1 MARYLHS
8 LESKA
13 RNASSTTSSLP
24 ASHVTAQPECAP
36 VQQPQP
42 DTPFPLPTEPEPM
55 PKPSCLQERIW
66 NRAYDYSN
74 DEEPKLVKAFEE
86 IAFANIRRSE
96 TNTVSTDR
104 IEDNETTN
112 RKLTAHEIQTFVRDG
127 IDRTKKEASF
137 KQEIDHGLQAMNAVR
152 GTIDRAARAAPE
164 AAAVW
169 AAFCI
174 GIEVLSNPV
183 TEALEN
189 RKGIQYVLC
198 RMEWYWELAGLLLE
212 KNKNETATVALRE
225 KLEMEITRLFQRLL
239 LYQMR
244 SICVHHRSQAATIF
258 GDAFRIDNWADQL
271 LSIKEAEEAVQR
283 CSEQYNTQDVKM
295 ALQKLNDTADA
306 LRQSLQNIGTEIKHQ
321 AEFLQSIDSGT
332 QVQTEWPRN
341 IDIETQPQTKYLEN
355 MDKATRDLKI
365 WLSGHGRDKDKQC
378 LLDLYLTDPRINKK
392 EIEEKNGGLLKDS
405 YQWLL
410 EHIEFR
416 RFKNEREARILW
428 IKGDPG
434 KGKTMLLCGVIN
446 ELERDPSVSLSYF
459 FCQASG
465 GSHLNTAISVLRGLI
480 HDLVRQYPLLITRM
494 REPYDYMGKKLFNET
509 NYWHELC
516 EIATSMLNDPTLQNP
531 ILVVDA
537 LDECSVDRQRLL
549 EFITKPSLAK
559 WIVSSR
565 NWLDI
570 EESMDNAKQ
579 KVKIHLEINQDSVS
593 MSVESFILSKVDQLA
608 QKKKYDDEMRTA
620 VLEHLRANTKGNF
633 LWVALS
639 FPPGLDSLYGRM
651 LEEISQTQDVK
662 LCMAVLAKTL
672 ILYRNVTLQELHAL
686 VEPPESYE
694 KQYVEEVIRSC
705 GSFLTLHN
713 NRVSFVHQSAKD
725 YLLNKALGKI
735 LPLGAPHE
743 HQMVLV
749 RSLSLLGKTLKRDIY
764 RLEAPGCSI
773 DQALVPDPDPLAAI
787 QYSCVFWIDHLRDS
801 PAGVMVSENER
812 VLGFFKEQYL
822 QWLESL
828 SLIHSIPAG
837 IRAIEKLE
845 AYLQEGPC
853 HDLHNIVKDARR
865 FLFSH
870 AEIIEVAPLQ
880 VYASAL
886 VFSPTNSLI
895 RQQFSQGELDWI
907 ELKPR
912 VGENWNACLQ
922 TFEGHYDYVTS
933 VVFSNDGQKL
943 ASGSEDKTVKIWDAT
958 SGTCLRT
965 LWGHGGDV
973 TSVVFSNDGQRL
985 ASGSDDKT
993 IKVWDA
999 TSGVCLQTLEGHGE
1013 RVLSVAFSNDG
1024 KRLASGSNDWRARIW
1039 DATSGACLQILDHFH
1054 CGSVRS
1060 VIFSNDGQR
1069 LVSGSE
1075 DTTIVIWDATSGVC
1089 LQTLEGH
1096 GGYVNSLVFSNDGQ
1110 RLASG
1115 SDDETIKIWDATSG
1129 TCLQTLEGHTSWVR
1143 SVVFSDDGQRL
1154 ASGSEDNSVRIWD
1167 TTSGACLQKLKGY
1180 DYWVSPVMFSND
1192 RQRLASGLD
1201 DHSIKIWDATFAT
1214 CLQTLDDH
1222 GRSVESVALS
1232 KDGQRLASGSEDKM
1246 IKIWDATSGM
1256 YLKIL
1261 EGHENQ
1267 VISVVFSNDGQ
1278 RLASS
1283 SSDYTAR
1290 IWDTAS
1296 GACLQTLDGHDDLV
1310 ASMTF
1315 SNDGQ
1320 RLASGSND
1328 ETIKIWDATSGTCL
1342 RTLWGH
1348 GGDVTSVVFS
1358 NDGQRLASGSDDKTI
1373 KIWDVTSGVCLQT
1386 LEGHGKR
1393 VVSVAFSNDGKR
1405 LASGSGDMTVK
1416 IWDATSGICLQTLQ
1430 LGRAIYLLSFD
1441 PVNDLLLSTEAG
1453 VININEPMLTSL
1465 SPNDQS
1471 SLIQSCIQGYGITSD
1486 GIWITKDGQKLLW
1499 LPPWYR
1505 ISVSVLTISGTKVGL
1520 GCTSGSVLVM
1530 RFKSSGKDETPAT

>member
-1 MARYLHS
+1 
-8 LESKA
+8 
-13 RNASSTTSSLP
+13 
-24 ASHVTAQPECAP
+24 
-36 VQQPQP
+36 
-42 DTPFPLPTEPEPM
+42 M

-321 AEFLQSIDSGT
+321 AEFLQSIDSG
-332 QVQTEWPRN
+332 
-341 IDIETQPQTKYLEN
+341 
-355 MDKATRDLKI
+355 M
-365 WLSGHGRDKDKQC
+365 
-378 LLDLYLTDPRINKK
+378 
-392 EIEEKNGGLLKDS
+392 
-405 YQWLL
+405 
-410 EHIEFR
+410 
-416 RFKNEREARILW
+416 
-428 IKGDPG
+428 
-434 KGKTMLLCGVIN
+434 
-446 ELERDPSVSLSYF
+446 
-459 FCQASG
+459 
-465 GSHLNTAISVLRGLI
+465 
-480 HDLVRQYPLLITRM
+480 
-494 REPYDYMGKKLFNET
+494 
-509 NYWHELC
+509 
-516 EIATSMLNDPTLQNP
+516 QNP

-537 LDECSVDRQRLL
+537 LDEYSVDRQRLL
-549 EFITKPSLAK
+549 EFIAKPSLAK
-559 WIVSSR
+559 RIVSSC

-620 VLEHLRANTKGNF
+620 VLEHLRANAKGNF
-633 LWVALS
+633 LW
-639 FPPGLDSLYGRM
+639 
-651 LEEISQTQDVK
+651 
-662 LCMAVLAKTL
+662 
-672 ILYRNVTLQELHAL
+672 
-686 VEPPESYE
+686 
-694 KQYVEEVIRSC
+694 
-705 GSFLTLHN
+705 
-713 NRVSFVHQSAKD
+713 
-725 YLLNKALGKI
+725 
-735 LPLGAPHE
+735 
-743 HQMVLV
+743 
-749 RSLSLLGKTLKRDIY
+749 
-764 RLEAPGCSI
+764 
-773 DQALVPDPDPLAAI
+773 ALVPDPDPLAAI

-958 SGTCLRT
+958 SG
-965 LWGHGGDV
+965 
-973 TSVVFSNDGQRL
+973 
-985 ASGSDDKT
+985 SDDKT

-999 TSGVCLQTLEGHGE
+999 TSG
-1013 RVLSVAFSNDG
+1013 
-1024 KRLASGSNDWRARIW
+1024 
-1039 DATSGACLQILDHFH
+1039 
-1054 CGSVRS
+1054 
-1060 VIFSNDGQR
+1060 
-1069 LVSGSE
+1069 
-1075 DTTIVIWDATSGVC
+1075 
-1089 LQTLEGH
+1089 TLEGH

-1129 TCLQTLEGHTSWVR
+1129 TCLQTLEGDTSWVR

-1154 ASGSEDNSVRIWD
+1154 ASGSEDNSVKIWD
-1167 TTSGACLQKLKGY
+1167 TTSGACLQKLKGH
-1180 DYWVSPVMFSND
+1180 DYW
-1192 RQRLASGLD
+1192 
-1201 DHSIKIWDATFAT
+1201 
-1214 CLQTLDDH
+1214 
-1222 GRSVESVALS
+1222 
-1232 KDGQRLASGSEDKM
+1232 RLASGSEDKM

-1256 YLKIL
+1256 YLKTL
-1261 EGHENQ
+1261 EGHEDQ

-1296 GACLQTLDGHDDLV
+1296 GACLQTLDGHDDSV

-1328 ETIKIWDATSGTCL
+1328 ETIKIWDATSG
-1342 RTLWGH
+1342 
-1348 GGDVTSVVFS
+1348 
-1358 NDGQRLASGSDDKTI
+1358 SDDKTI

-1386 LEGHGKR
+1386 LEGH
-1393 VVSVAFSNDGKR
+1393 
-1405 LASGSGDMTVK
+1405 
-1416 IWDATSGICLQTLQ
+1416 
-1430 LGRAIYLLSFD
+1430 
-1441 PVNDLLLSTEAG
+1441 
-1453 VININEPMLTSL
+1453 
-1465 SPNDQS
+1465 
-1471 SLIQSCIQGYGITSD
+1471 
-1486 GIWITKDGQKLLW
+1486 
-1499 LPPWYR
+1499 
-1505 ISVSVLTISGTKVGL
+1505 GTKVGL